1 MLNIQHAWQWGRCS
15 VGEGLGQ
22 VKHGSTHLKH
32 MVITGCREGTTTRQT
47 LTLKRVCVLFFSAS
61 NTEGITHI
69 KTSLCPLL
77 LSKQH
82 RWDPQLQTAQVCRLN
97 VLEALAQPHVAPD
110 GLHHAQAQRVEPVAY
125 AEGGD
130 LGRDSGSPGLVW
142 VGSGLM
148 FLSPTHM

>member
-1 MLNIQHAWQWGRCS
+1 M
-15 VGEGLGQ
+15 
-22 VKHGSTHLKH
+22 
-32 MVITGCREGTTTRQT
+32 
-47 LTLKRVCVLFFSAS
+47 
-61 NTEGITHI
+61 
-69 KTSLCPLL
+69 
-77 LSKQH
+77 
-82 RWDPQLQTAQVCRLN
+82 CRLY

-148 FLSPTHM
+148 FVSPTHIHTYQIQKPT